1 MRGPRAFALPAVV
14 HEAFTRGGFIGL
26 MGGRNST
33 AVLVEALDFASQQ
46 NTGLSPFHAHRFTP
60 SGGGKG
66 MWKVPS
72 VCFS

>member
-14 HEAFTRGGFIGL
+14 HEAFTRARFQGVNGRTEFL
-26 MGGRNST
+26 M
-33 AVLVEALDFASQQ
+33 EALDFASQQ
-46 NTGLSPFHAHRFTP
+46 NTGLSPFHAHRFTL

-72 VCFS
+72 VYFS

>member
-1 MRGPRAFALPAVV
+1 M
-14 HEAFTRGGFIGL
+14 GL
-26 MGGRNST
+26 MGGRNYT

>member
-14 HEAFTRGGFIGL
+14 HEAFTRAGFMGL

-33 AVLVEALDFASQQ
+33 EALDFASQQ

-72 VCFS
+72 VYFS